1 MAEADANE
9 GWLDNPETNAAFQ
22 SALTSLMQ
30 ESDRGAVLIAAETVS
45 NHLEASFRAL
55 APKFFAPKI
64 ESVLGY
70 PSALGSLSS
79 RSDVAV
85 LIGLLPENAYRAITL
100 LRRVRN
106 TAAHSDSAFKLDN
119 EKQRIQ
125 AMLAQIGGNM
135 SVALRTMGG
144 EILLRNAFDN
154 LKVEGQKMS
163 ETLGRNPFET
173 DEQIAEVVRKHPDT
187 ENLSN
192 ERLPRMEL
200 GLAIWLLVGLMTLA
214 RDEFIARAREN
225 PIADGTSESSR
236 TDSSSP
242 HR

>member
-1 MAEADANE
+1 
-9 GWLDNPETNAAFQ
+9 
-22 SALTSLMQ
+22 
-30 ESDRGAVLIAAETVS
+30 
-45 NHLEASFRAL
+45 
-55 APKFFAPKI
+55 
-64 ESVLGY
+64 
-70 PSALGSLSS
+70 
-79 RSDVAV
+79 
-85 LIGLLPENAYRAITL
+85 
-100 LRRVRN
+100 
-106 TAAHSDSAFKLDN
+106 
-119 EKQRIQ
+119 
-125 AMLAQIGGNM
+125 MLAQIGGNM

-173 DEQIAEVVRKHPDT
+173 DEQIAEVVRKHPNA
-187 ENLSN
+187 EKLLN